1 MKFYTVY
8 KQIAAC
14 AFSALLLAA
23 CFEDKGNYDYR
34 DINEVT
40 IEGIDTENVYQLYAF
55 ETTLTINP
63 VINSTIGDGQG
74 YEYTWRIVPRQA
86 TEEDGTLDQYIVS
99 HDKNLVYPVQ
109 LEDGD
114 YTGFFEVKDPTTGV
128 TWVQDFYLTV
138 QSQGSEGWIA
148 LCDDNGKARLDLI
161 GKNSEGEDVLFPDLW
176 ADNDYDIGA
185 PKRLFFVA
193 GMEEEFFFPL
203 IVTDKGSFFITG
215 NDFHVGE
222 DTDLKWYFGL
232 AGDQIDIAASGI
244 EKNTID
250 WFDQWWVVNE
260 AGELYKTKASVEAFF
275 SYPINLIDGKTEFK
289 PSPYFGFNYDWNDA
303 AEWEVN
309 NAVVIYDET
318 HRQFLSK
325 YGANNYPSVMQ
336 CSGTQLF
343 DVQTG
348 RDMVYMESQGEVTDS
363 HVVAVLKDPDGSDCY
378 LYSLSLGYSKIEQ
391 SSFGKIGGPVAEA
404 THFALHP
411 SLNALFYSTRDKIYR
426 VSLSIPDNVTEV
438 ASLPGE
444 EIASIRFNKILG
456 WTSDKAIWSQLM
468 VASNKTAAADA
479 EGNPG
484 VFRLYSVPD
493 LSGNLT
499 EEKRMEGLGRVIDV
513 VYKERL

>member
-1 MKFYTVY
+1 MKFYTVC

-40 IEGIDTENVYQLYAF
+40 IEGIDTENVYQLYAYQS
-55 ETTLTINP
+55 TLTINP
-63 VINSTIGDGQG
+63 VITSTIGDGQG

-99 HDKNLVYPVQ
+99 HEKNLVYPVQ

-128 TWVQDFYLTV
+128 SWVQDFYLTV
-138 QSQGSEGWIA
+138 QSQGSEGWMA

-176 ADNDYDIGA
+176 ADNDLDIGA
-185 PKRLFFVA
+185 PQRLFFVA
-193 GMEEEFFFPL
+193 GMEEEFFMPL
-203 IVTDKGSFFITG
+203 IVTDKGSYFITG
-215 NDFHVGE
+215 TDFHVGE
-222 DTDLKWYFGL
+222 DTDLKWYFGV
-232 AGDQIDIAASGI
+232 AGDRIDIAASGV
-244 EKNTID
+244 ELYTTD
-250 WFDQWWVVNE
+250 WMYYWWIVNE
-260 AGELYKTKASVEAFF
+260 AGELYTTEASVSAFF

-289 PSPYFGFNYDWNDA
+289 AAPYIGLSYTYNDTGADWDYNYA
-303 AEWEVN
+303 A
-309 NAVVIYDET
+309 IFYDET
-318 HRQFLSK
+318 HRQFLAK

-336 CSGTQLF
+336 CSGTQRF

-348 RDMVYMESQGEVTDS
+348 RDMVYMDS
-363 HVVAVLKDPDGSDCY
+363 HVEVDGLQVAVLKEPGGTRHY
-378 LYSLSLGYSKIEQ
+378 LYGFTLGYGKIEQ
-391 SSFGKIGGPVAEA
+391 SFYGEIGGPVAEA

-411 SLNALFYSTRDKIYR
+411 TLNALFFSTSNAIYR
-426 VSLSIPDNVTEV
+426 VSLSNPSNVTEV

-456 WTSDKAIWSQLM
+456 WTSDKSVMSQLM
-468 VASNKTAAADA
+468 VASNKTGAADVD
-479 EGNPG
+479 GNTG

-493 LSGNLT
+493 LSGDLA
-499 EEKRMEGLGRVIDV
+499 EEKRVEGLGRVIDV
-513 VYKERL
+513 VYKERF